1 MAKDI
6 VQEAVEQAEA
16 MKEAAYENAKSVL
29 VDAMSTNLKA
39 AVSEAIGEKIE
50 ETGNPKGADL
60 NVQYDPSGQAK
71 LDGDDLTDEGDGPA
85 IIEAG
90 LDEEQ
95 PYGGNKGDESRSRR
109 DYEAALEG
117 DDEDEDMDEN
127 DEYGGNKGDESRSR
141 RDYEAA
147 LEGEYGGNKGD
158 ESRSRRDYEAALEDE
173 DEEDSDIDVD
183 IDVDD
188 DEDDDIDEV
197 LEIIEDEDEEDADVD
212 VDIDVDDDD
221 DDDDDLEERGMMAK
235 KMEAAVKENR
245 TLRRENRRYEKA
257 LTFLKKRIDEVNLF
271 NARLAAASDLMRKV
285 SLTKGEKER
294 VVEHFDKA
302 RTVGEVKRTHRALAE
317 GYSAANRS
325 VKKQRVARPNV
336 QSVISEEQK
345 QAQGGRYDRLAELA
359 GL

>member
-39 AVSEAIGEKIE
+39 AVTEAIGEKID
-50 ETGNPKGADL
+50 ETGNPKGANLD
-60 NVQYDPSGQAK
+60 VQYDPSGQEK
-71 LDGDDLTDEGDGPA
+71 LHGDDLTDEGDGPA

-90 LDEEQ
+90 MDEI
-95 PYGGNKGDESRSRR
+95 DEVEEV
-109 DYEAALEG
+109 DEMYEM
-117 DDEDEDMDEN
+117 EDEDD
-127 DEYGGNKGDESRSR
+127 DD
-141 RDYEAA
+141 
-147 LEGEYGGNKGD
+147 
-158 ESRSRRDYEAALEDE
+158 
-173 DEEDSDIDVD
+173 DEEVD
-183 IDVDD
+183 IDIDIDADDDDD
-188 DEDDDIDEV
+188 DEDMDEV
-197 LEIIEDEDEEDADVD
+197 LEIIEDEDEDKDEVMMKREMKMKRGDTDEMKMKREVMKNKMEADDEDMDE
-212 VDIDVDDDD
+212 IDDDD
-221 DDDDDLEERGMMAK
+221 DSKEERGMMR
-235 KMEAAVKENR
+235 KMEASIRENR
-245 TLRRENRRYEKA
+245 ILRRENRRYEKA

-285 SLTKGEKER
+285 SLTKTEKER

-317 GYSAANRS
+317 GYSAANRG

-345 QAQGGRYDRLAELA
+345 QQADGQYDRMAQLA

>member
-127 DEYGGNKGDESRSR
+127 DEYGGDKGDESRSH
-141 RDYEAA
+141 
-147 LEGEYGGNKGD
+147 
-158 ESRSRRDYEAALEDE
+158 RDYEAALEDE

-212 VDIDVDDDD
+212 VDIDVDDDED
-221 DDDDDLEERGMMAK
+221 DDEDLEERGMMMK
-235 KMEAAVKENR
+235 KVEAAVKENR

>member
-60 NVQYDPSGQAK
+60 NVQYDPSGIEK

-85 IIEAG
+85 IVEAG
-90 LDEEQ
+90 LDE
-95 PYGGNKGDESRSRR
+95 D
-109 DYEAALEG
+109 
-117 DDEDEDMDEN
+117 
-127 DEYGGNKGDESRSR
+127 DEYGGNKGDESRSH
-141 RDYEAA
+141 RDYE
-147 LEGEYGGNKGD
+147 GD
-158 ESRSRRDYEAALEDE
+158 DEDENEDVEAALEDD
-173 DEEDSDIDVD
+173 DEEEADIDVD

-188 DEDDDIDEV
+188 DEDEDIDEV

-212 VDIDVDDDD
+212 VDIDVDDDED
-221 DDDDDLEERGMMAK
+221 EDVDESEK
-235 KMEAAVKENR
+235 YEATVKENR
-245 TLRRENRRYEKA
+245 QLRKENRRYEKA

-302 RTVGEVKRTHRALAE
+302 RTVGEVKRTHRALTE
-317 GYSAANRS
+317 GYTAANRS

-345 QAQGGRYDRLAELA
+345 QSQDGQYDRMAELA

>member
-29 VDAMSTNLKA
+29 VNAMSTNLKA
-39 AVSEAIGEKIE
+39 AVTEAIGEKIE

-60 NVQYDPSGQAK
+60 NIQYDPSGIEK

-90 LDEEQ
+90 VDEDQ
-95 PYGGNKGDESRSRR
+95 KYGGNKGDESRS
-109 DYEAALEG
+109 D
-117 DDEDEDMDEN
+117 
-127 DEYGGNKGDESRSR
+127 
-141 RDYEAA
+141 
-147 LEGEYGGNKGD
+147 
-158 ESRSRRDYEAALEDE
+158 RDYEAALEDE
-173 DEEDSDIDVD
+173 DEEEDDNVD
-183 IDVDD
+183 IDIDIDDDD
-188 DEDDDIDEV
+188 DEEDDDDIDEV
-197 LEIIEDEDEEDADVD
+197 LEIIEDEDEDYGGNKGDESRSHRDYEAALEGDDEDVD
-212 VDIDVDDDD
+212 VDVDEDEDI
-221 DDDDDLEERGMMAK
+221 EERGMMMK
-235 KMEAAVKENR
+235 KMEASVKEKR
-245 TLRRENRRYEKA
+245 QLRRENRRYEKA

-317 GYSAANRS
+317 GYNAANRG

-345 QAQGGRYDRLAELA
+345 QQNDGQYDRMAQLA

>member
-39 AVSEAIGEKIE
+39 AVTEAIGEKIE

-60 NVQYDPSGQAK
+60 DVQYDPSGQEK
-71 LDGDDLTDEGDGPA
+71 LHGDDLTDEGDGPA

-90 LDEEQ
+90 LEE
-95 PYGGNKGDESRSRR
+95 E
-109 DYEAALEG
+109 LEEEEVAEMRG
-117 DDEDEDMDEN
+117 MKKPAMEMDDDDDDED
-127 DEYGGNKGDESRSR
+127 
-141 RDYEAA
+141 
-147 LEGEYGGNKGD
+147 
-158 ESRSRRDYEAALEDE
+158 
-173 DEEDSDIDVD
+173 DEEDDVD
-183 IDVDD
+183 IDIDIDADD
-188 DEDDDIDEV
+188 DEDDDDMDEV
-197 LEIIEDEDEEDADVD
+197 LEIIEDEDEDADEGMRSKLEA
-212 VDIDVDDDD
+212 DDDD
-221 DDDDDLEERGMMAK
+221 EDTDEGMRGDKDEMMMKK
-235 KMEAAVKENR
+235 KMEASIKENR
-245 TLRRENRRYEKA
+245 ELRRENRRYEKA

-317 GYSAANRS
+317 GYSAANRG

-345 QAQGGRYDRLAELA
+345 QQNDGQYDRLAQLA

>member
-95 PYGGNKGDESRSRR
+95 PYGGNKGDESRSDR

-127 DEYGGNKGDESRSR
+127 DEYGGD
-141 RDYEAA
+141 
-147 LEGEYGGNKGD
+147 KGD

-188 DEDDDIDEV
+188 DEDEDIDEV

-212 VDIDVDDDD
+212 VDIDVDDDED
-221 DDDDDLEERGMMAK
+221 EDEDLEERGMMAK

>member
-39 AVSEAIGEKIE
+39 AVTEAIGEKIE

-60 NVQYDPSGQAK
+60 DVQYDPSGQEK
-71 LDGDDLTDEGDGPA
+71 LHGDDLTDEGDGPA

-90 LDEEQ
+90 LEEEEVAEM
-95 PYGGNKGDESRSRR
+95 YGGKKGDMSKSRR
-109 DYEAALEG
+109 DYEAALEME
-117 DDEDEDMDEN
+117 DD
-127 DEYGGNKGDESRSR
+127 
-141 RDYEAA
+141 
-147 LEGEYGGNKGD
+147 
-158 ESRSRRDYEAALEDE
+158 
-173 DEEDSDIDVD
+173 DEEDDDEEVDIDIDVD
-183 IDVDD
+183 TDDDDD
-188 DEDDDIDEV
+188 DEDMDEV
-197 LEIIEDEDEEDADVD
+197 LEIIEDEDEDTDEGMRGPKMEA
-212 VDIDVDDDD
+212 DDDD
-221 DDDDDLEERGMMAK
+221 GMDEADDEDMEERGMMMK
-235 KMEAAVKENR
+235 KMEASVKENR
-245 TLRRENRRYEKA
+245 ELRRENRRYEKA

-285 SLTKGEKER
+285 SLTKTEKER

-317 GYSAANRS
+317 GYNAANRG

-345 QAQGGRYDRLAELA
+345 QQTDGQYDRLAQLA

>member
-1 MAKDI
+1 MENCNMAKDI

-39 AVSEAIGEKIE
+39 AVTEAIGEKIE

-60 NVQYDPSGQAK
+60 DVQYDPSGQEK
-71 LDGDDLTDEGDGPA
+71 LHGDDLTDEGDGPA

-90 LDEEQ
+90 LEEELEEEEVAEMR
-95 PYGGNKGDESRSRR
+95 GMKK
-109 DYEAALEG
+109 AAMEMDDDD
-117 DDEDEDMDEN
+117 DDED
-127 DEYGGNKGDESRSR
+127 
-141 RDYEAA
+141 
-147 LEGEYGGNKGD
+147 
-158 ESRSRRDYEAALEDE
+158 
-173 DEEDSDIDVD
+173 DEEDDVD
-183 IDVDD
+183 IDIDIDADD
-188 DEDDDIDEV
+188 DEDDDDMDEV
-197 LEIIEDEDEEDADVD
+197 LEIIEDEDEDADEGMRSKLEA
-212 VDIDVDDDD
+212 DDDD
-221 DDDDDLEERGMMAK
+221 EDTDEGMRGDKDEMMMKK
-235 KMEAAVKENR
+235 KMEASIKENR
-245 TLRRENRRYEKA
+245 ELRRENRRYEKA

-317 GYSAANRS
+317 GYSAANRG

-345 QAQGGRYDRLAELA
+345 QQNDGQYDRLAQLA

>member
-39 AVSEAIGEKIE
+39 AVTEAIGEKIE

-60 NVQYDPSGQAK
+60 DVQYDPSGQEK
-71 LDGDDLTDEGDGPA
+71 LHGDDLTDEGDGPA

-90 LDEEQ
+90 LEEEEVAEM
-95 PYGGNKGDESRSRR
+95 YGGKKGDMSKSHR
-109 DYEAALEG
+109 DYEAALEME
-117 DDEDEDMDEN
+117 DD
-127 DEYGGNKGDESRSR
+127 
-141 RDYEAA
+141 
-147 LEGEYGGNKGD
+147 
-158 ESRSRRDYEAALEDE
+158 
-173 DEEDSDIDVD
+173 DEEDDDEEVDIDIDVD
-183 IDVDD
+183 TDDDDD
-188 DEDDDIDEV
+188 DEDMDEV
-197 LEIIEDEDEEDADVD
+197 LEIIEDEDEDTDEGMRGPKMEA
-212 VDIDVDDDD
+212 DDDD
-221 DDDDDLEERGMMAK
+221 DMDEGDDEDMEERGMMMK
-235 KMEAAVKENR
+235 KMEASVKENR
-245 TLRRENRRYEKA
+245 ELRRENRRYEKA

-285 SLTKGEKER
+285 SLTKTEKER

-317 GYSAANRS
+317 GYNAANRG

-345 QAQGGRYDRLAELA
+345 QQTDGQYDRLAQLA

>member
-60 NVQYDPSGQAK
+60 NVQYDPSGQEK

-85 IIEAG
+85 IVEAG
-90 LDEEQ
+90 LDE
-95 PYGGNKGDESRSRR
+95 D
-109 DYEAALEG
+109 
-117 DDEDEDMDEN
+117 
-127 DEYGGNKGDESRSR
+127 DEYGGNKGDESRSH
-141 RDYEAA
+141 RDYEGDDEDEN
-147 LEGEYGGNKGD
+147 EGDEYGGDKGD
-158 ESRSRRDYEAALEDE
+158 ESRSRRDYEAALEDDDE
-173 DEEDSDIDVD
+173 DASVDVD

-188 DEDDDIDEV
+188 DEDEDVDEDIDEV
-197 LEIIEDEDEEDADVD
+197 LEIIEDEDDDADVD
-212 VDIDVDDDD
+212 VDIDVDDDED
-221 DDDDDLEERGMMAK
+221 EDIEERGMLNK
-235 KMEAAVKENR
+235 KVEATVKENR
-245 TLRRENRRYEKA
+245 QLRKENRRYEKA

-302 RTVGEVKRTHRALAE
+302 RTVGEVKRTHRALTE
-317 GYSAANRS
+317 GYTAANRS

-345 QAQGGRYDRLAELA
+345 QSQDGQYDRMAELA

>member
-60 NVQYDPSGQAK
+60 NVQYDPSGIEK

-109 DYEAALEG
+109 DYEAALE
-117 DDEDEDMDEN
+117 DEDEED
-127 DEYGGNKGDESRSR
+127 DEYGGNKGDESRSH

-147 LEGEYGGNKGD
+147 LEGEYGGDKGD

-173 DEEDSDIDVD
+173 DEEDDIDVD

-188 DEDDDIDEV
+188 DDDEDIDEV
-197 LEIIEDEDEEDADVD
+197 LEIIEDEDEDDSVD

-221 DDDDDLEERGMMAK
+221 DEELEERGMMAK
-235 KMEAAVKENR
+235 KVEAAVKENR

-345 QAQGGRYDRLAELA
+345 QAQGGQYDRLAELA